1 MWVAWCT
8 RWGIVIVGLFFLVIA
23 VAAVVTSGLGLAEG
37 EVPTPTPAPIPTPV
51 VVSPATPSVET
62 TFADI
67 LVWRFCSSLIAGT
80 LEEDQFTTLYIL
92 NVAELSNLKVQ
103 SLQVV
108 ELVRQ
113 LVNQGQMG
121 QLSPRL
127 VEQLDEACWE
137 LRRVDSERAG
147 WGK

>member
-8 RWGIVIVGLFFLVIA
+8 RWGIVIVGLFFLVIV
-23 VAAVVTSGLGLAEG
+23 VAALVTSGSAKG
-37 EVPTPTPAPIPTPV
+37 EVPAPIPTPV
-51 VVSPATPSVET
+51 VVSPATPSVDT

-137 LRRVDSERAG
+137 LRRVDYERAS